1 MDGGSIK
8 VKQKYKYEY
17 KRKQTIDA
25 IHPIYLL
32 ICEKY

>member
-1 MDGGSIK
+1 MNAN
-8 VKQKYKYEY
+8 ER

-25 IHPIYLL
+25 IHPGNLL